1 MFTPIFAGDWGN
13 TMNTLL
19 FKGYGAHIEFDEGD
33 RIFVGHLAGIRDI
46 VGFHGSSVDELEA
59 AFHESVD
66 DYLAHC
72 AKLGLPANKP
82 FSGRM
87 LLRVPPEVH
96 AQASI
101 RVLSSKPLTPKFDPW
116 LRRMRY
122 WPCLRPVFNVLVL
135 KCASSPR
142 GIYIV
147 SYYYY
152 SV

>member
-1 MFTPIFAGDWGN
+1 
-13 TMNTLL
+13 MNSMLY
-19 FKGYGAHIEFDEGD
+19 KGYSARIEFDDQD

-59 AFHESVD
+59 AFHEAVD

-82 FSGRM
+82 FSGRL

-101 RVLSSKPLTPKFDPW
+101 AAKVAGISLNQWAAQALAQ
-116 LRRMRY
+116 
-122 WPCLRPVFNVLVL
+122 
-135 KCASSPR
+135 ASH
-142 GIYIV
+142 G
-147 SYYYY
+147 
-152 SV
+152 